1 MDKLS
6 VIIVILLLI
15 SLFCFLFIEMKPIM
29 QRAITRNYLAREAGL
44 LPDKWYWV
52 DRVYYRVYGDYS
64 FYEGWCKK

>member
-1 MDKLS
+1 MKMYIFILS
-6 VIIVILLLI
+6 FPVILAI
-15 SLFCFLFIEMKPIM
+15 LFFSMKLVM